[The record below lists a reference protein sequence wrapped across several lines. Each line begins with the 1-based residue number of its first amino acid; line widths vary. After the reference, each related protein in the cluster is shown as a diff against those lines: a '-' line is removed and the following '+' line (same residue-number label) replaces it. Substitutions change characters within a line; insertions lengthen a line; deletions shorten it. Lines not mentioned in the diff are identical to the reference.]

1 MRRRVRSLVVAF
13 LGVALVMVGT
23 AVPSQAD
30 SLADQRAQAEANQ
43 KAVKEALASLGASI
57 EDTSVAL
64 QNAYAELA
72 GLQAQAK
79 VAEAQLQT
87 AQDNLVKLQR
97 EADVIAQRLQTA
109 QDQEAS
115 ISAQITTDA
124 NRATRLQAEIGQLA
138 RDAYKGDMATSAISA
153 VLDAKSTAEFVQQS
167 ELASV
172 ALRTQTQALRDV
184 EQSVG
189 INRNNEA
196 RLTAQRKKIAELK
209 AAAEANV
216 KQAEVERQAAASRKA
231 DVVRLEAQT
240 KAKAAEFEQQKAD
253 QVAKQAELE
262 AQQAQ
267 LATDLAA
274 IIAKQEAARKAAGKS
289 PIGSTAD
296 QPFINPT
303 SVNPIYRTSPYGMRF
318 HPIYHIWLMH
328 TGVDLRTYCNT
339 PIYAAAS
346 GTVQWAKYRS
356 GYGNQVMLNNGYW
369 KGKALMTSYNHL
381 SSMVVHAGQTLSQG
395 QLLGYAGTEG
405 TSTGC
410 HLHFEVYL
418 NGSTTD
424 PWPLI
429 AK

>member
-1 MRRRVRSLVVAF
+1 
-13 LGVALVMVGT
+13 VALIMLGT

-30 SLADQRAQAEANQ
+30 SLSDQRAQAEANA

-97 EADVIAQRLQTA
+97 EADMIAQRLQTA
-109 QDQEAS
+109 QDQETS
-115 ISAQITTDA
+115 ISTQIKADTD
-124 NRATRLQAEIGQLA
+124 RASQLQAAIGQMA

-153 VLDAKSTAEFVQQS
+153 VLDAKNTADFVQQS

-172 ALRTQTQALRDV
+172 ALRTQTKALRDV

-196 RLTAQRKKIAELK
+196 RLTAVREKITELK
-209 AAAEANV
+209 AAADANV
-216 KQAEVERQAAASRKA
+216 KQAEVERQAAAEHKA
-231 DVVRLEAQT
+231 QVLDLEAKT
-240 KAKAAEFEQQKAD
+240 KAKTAEFEKQKAD
-253 QVAKQAELE
+253 QLAKQQELK
-262 AQQAQ
+262 AQQAT
-267 LATDLAA
+267 LAKDLAA
-274 IIAKQEAARKAAGKS
+274 IIAKQEAARRAAGKN

-369 KGKALMTSYNHL
+369 KGKSLMTSYNHL
-381 SSMVVHAGQTLSQG
+381 SSMVVHSGQTLAQG

>member
-1 MRRRVRSLVVAF
+1 
-13 LGVALVMVGT
+13 
-23 AVPSQAD
+23 
-30 SLADQRAQAEANQ
+30 
-43 KAVKEALASLGASI
+43 
-57 EDTSVAL
+57 
-64 QNAYAELA
+64 
-72 GLQAQAK
+72 
-79 VAEAQLQT
+79 
-87 AQDNLVKLQR
+87 
-97 EADVIAQRLQTA
+97 
-109 QDQEAS
+109 
-115 ISAQITTDA
+115 
-124 NRATRLQAEIGQLA
+124 
-138 RDAYKGDMATSAISA
+138 MATSAISA
-153 VLDAKSTAEFVQQS
+153 VLDAKSTADFVQQS
-167 ELASV
+167 ELATV
-172 ALRTQTQALRDV
+172 ALRTQTKALRDV

-189 INRNNEA
+189 VNRNNEA
-196 RLTAQRKKIAELK
+196 RLTAQRERITELK
-209 AAAEANV
+209 AAADANV
-216 KQAEVERQAAASRKA
+216 KQAEVERQAAADHKA
-231 DVVRLEAQT
+231 QVADLEAQV
-240 KAKAAEFEQQKAD
+240 KAKAAEFEKQKAD
-253 QVAKQAELE
+253 QLAKQQELE

-274 IIAKQEAARKAAGKS
+274 IIAKQEAARRAAGKN

-369 KGKALMTSYNHL
+369 KGKSLMTSYNHL

-395 QLLGYAGTEG
+395 QLLGYSGTEG